1 MTTERKAKLNKSD
14 DQTNIDKYRVAANIA
29 ECHIV
34 SKLVIISNFMMIGH
48 LLYVN
53 KNLKIVVDNVES
65 S

>member
-1 MTTERKAKLNKSD
+1 ML
-14 DQTNIDKYRVAANIA
+14 NIDKCRRAANIA

-34 SKLVIISNFMMIGH
+34 SKLIIISNFMMIGH